1 MKKKT
6 NTETN
11 RLVPTKMQVK
21 KKNQNFEPSMFQQ
34 EEPIKVKRRQP

>member
-1 MKKKT
+1 MKKK
-6 NTETN
+6 NKHRNQSFGSYEN
-11 RLVPTKMQVK
+11 ASE